1 MFYSREAFVW
11 AAGSFCALHRVP
23 FDAMLLLKQ
32 YAPPYDELALQ
43 HAMQAYGFKV
53 SLQTTPLQDVHPA
66 VFPVLVNL
74 TIASATSVVSQ
85 SQEQSDINQ
94 ETVPNNEPSKQS
106 NHDPL
111 ANSTANQ
118 SDDELN
124 DEIKQVKSPT
134 HQLAIVLKADKER
147 VLWLKQGDSVP
158 STITVAEYEALST
171 GQVYLAT
178 RQSEPVHDETGLAP
192 TASLQANAAQHTA
205 EQAFGFKWFIPE
217 LLKHKQVWRDILL
230 ASLAI
235 QIVAL
240 ATPLG
245 TQVIIDKVV
254 VHHTTSTLIVVAVA
268 LGIFMVFN
276 AIMSW
281 VRQYLVLHTGNRIDA
296 VLAHKVFGHLL
307 HLPMRYFEHRPTG
320 TLVARLH
327 GVETIREFLA
337 GSLIILLLDFP
348 FLIIFLAIMFWY
360 SWQLTLIA
368 LASLSLITILSL
380 AITPLLRKKLNQ
392 QFLLG
397 ARNQAFLTEYVSG
410 METVKSLQLEP
421 QLEHKYGDYLA
432 TYLASTFDAKQLS
445 NSYNIAANTL
455 DQLQT
460 LAILCTGAWIVMH
473 NPEFTIGMLVAFQMF
488 SGRLSGPVL
497 RLVGMYQEFQQ
508 ADIAVKRL
516 GDLMDAPTEPY
527 SLIPVRANNLQ
538 GKLELEDISFRY
550 SDNHPWLYQSLNIT
564 IKPHK
569 CTVVMGPSGCGKS
582 TLAKLLLGFVQPQ
595 QGSIKLDGKD
605 IRYLSANELRNVF
618 GVVPQEILLFSGTI
632 YENLTLANP
641 HASFEQIILACQM
654 AGIHE
659 TIEQLPQGYQTPIG
673 EHGTGLSGGQKQRI
687 AIARAL
693 LRQPSVLI
701 FDEAVSNL
709 DPQTAEQF
717 AQTINKLKGKVTI
730 LFITH
735 QLPKSLQVD
744 DVVKLSSQASANKE
758 TKQQNTTQD

>member
-1 MFYSREAFVW
+1 MRLSNQHFVW
-11 AAGSFCALHRVP
+11 AIGGLCALHKIP
-23 FDAMLLLKQ
+23 FDAQLLIRSFV
-32 YAPPYDELALQ
+32 PPYDLTSLQAALQ
-43 HAMQAYGFKV
+43 SYGFQIG
-53 SLQTTPLQDVHPA
+53 LEALDLHNIHPA
-66 VFPVLVNL
+66 VFPVLVIL
-74 TIASATSVVSQ
+74 KPSANELSLDSNSEVAKK
-85 SQEQSDINQ
+85 EQS
-94 ETVPNNEPSKQS
+94 S
-106 NHDPL
+106 N
-111 ANSTANQ
+111 
-118 SDDELN
+118 
-124 DEIKQVKSPT
+124 
-134 HQLAIVLKADKER
+134 LAIVLKCDKER
-147 VLWLKQGDSVP
+147 VLWIKPGIEQP
-158 STITVAEYEALST
+158 ETIGYLEFSAQVT
-171 GQVYLAT
+171 GQVLLASK
-178 RQSEPVHDETGLAP
+178 RNDANQ
-192 TASLQANAAQHTA
+192 TAAELEAQANPQSPAIKSAAAQRP
-205 EQAFGFKWFIPE
+205 FGFKWFIPE
-217 LLKHKQVWRDILL
+217 LLKHKTVWREILL

-254 VHHTTSTLIVVAVA
+254 VHHTTSTLVVVAIA

-276 AIMSW
+276 AIMGW

-337 GSLIILLLDFP
+337 GSLITLLLDFP
-348 FLIIFLAIMFWY
+348 FLIVFLAIMFWY
-360 SWQLTLIA
+360 SWQLTLIS
-368 LASLSLITILSL
+368 LASLSLITIVSL
-380 AITPLLRKKLNQ
+380 AVTPLLRKRLNE

-397 ARNQAFLTEYVSG
+397 ARNQAFLTEYISG
-410 METVKSLQLEP
+410 IATVKALQLEP
-421 QLEHKYGDYLA
+421 QLEHKYGDYLS
-432 TYLASTFDAKQLS
+432 TYLNSTFSAKQLS
-445 NSYNIAANTL
+445 NSYNITANTL

-460 LAILCTGAWIVMH
+460 LAILCVGAWIVMH

-527 SLIPVRANNLQ
+527 SLIPARGNSIKGQLDFEN
-538 GKLELEDISFRY
+538 ISFRY
-550 SDNHPWLYQSLNIT
+550 SENHPWLYQKLNIN

-569 CTVVMGPSGCGKS
+569 CTVIMGASGCGKS
-582 TLAKLLLGFVQPQ
+582 TLAKLMLGFLQPHE
-595 QGSIKLDGKD
+595 GCIKLDGKD
-605 IRYLSANELRNVF
+605 LRYMSANELRNVF
-618 GVVPQEILLFSGTI
+618 GVVPQETTLFSGTL

-641 HASFEQIILACQM
+641 HASFEQIIMACQL

-659 TIEQLPQGYQTPIG
+659 TIEQLPQGYQTMLG

-693 LRQPSVLI
+693 LRQPNILI

-709 DPQTAEQF
+709 DPHTAEQF

-730 LFITH
+730 IFITH
-735 QLPKSLQVD
+735 QLPRGLQVD
-744 DVVKLSSQASANKE
+744 EAFELTKLQSSE
-758 TKQQNTTQD
+758 LKQQK

>member
-1 MFYSREAFVW
+1 VRLSSQNFVW
-11 AAGSFCALHRVP
+11 AIGGLCALHKIP
-23 FDAMLLLKQ
+23 FDAQLLIRSFV
-32 YAPPYDELALQ
+32 PPYDLTSLQAALQ
-43 HAMQAYGFKV
+43 SYSF
-53 SLQTTPLQDVHPA
+53 QTGLETIDLHSIHPA
-66 VFPVLVNL
+66 AFPVLVTL
-74 TIASATSVVSQ
+74 KPFPPVVASNEGLPKSIPV
-85 SQEQSDINQ
+85 EP
-94 ETVPNNEPSKQS
+94 ETK
-106 NHDPL
+106 
-111 ANSTANQ
+111 
-118 SDDELN
+118 
-124 DEIKQVKSPT
+124 
-134 HQLAIVLKADKER
+134 LAIVLKCDKDR
-147 VLWLKQGDSVP
+147 VLWIRAETEQP
-158 STITVAEYEALST
+158 ETIDYSAFSAQIT
-171 GQVYLAT
+171 GQVLLT
-178 RQSEPVHDETGLAP
+178 SKRSGNQSTKSLGGFEDQGQSGEVSTNGSTQQRQ
-192 TASLQANAAQHTA
+192 
-205 EQAFGFKWFIPE
+205 FGFKWFIPE
-217 LLKHKQVWRDILL
+217 LLKHKSVWRNILS

-276 AIMSW
+276 AVMSW

-320 TLVARLH
+320 SLVARLH

-337 GSLIILLLDFP
+337 GSLITLLLDFP
-348 FLIIFLAIMFWY
+348 FLIVFLAIMFWY
-360 SWQLTLIA
+360 SWQLTLIS
-368 LASLSLITILSL
+368 LASLGLITIVSL
-380 AITPLLRKKLNQ
+380 AVTPLLRKRLNE

-397 ARNQAFLTEYVSG
+397 ARNQAFLTEYISG
-410 METVKSLQLEP
+410 METVKALQLEP
-421 QLEHKYGDYLA
+421 QLENKYGDYLA
-432 TYLASTFDAKQLS
+432 TYLNSTFNAKQLS
-445 NSYNIAANTL
+445 NSYNITANTL

-460 LAILCTGAWIVMH
+460 LAILCVGAWIVMH

-527 SLIPVRANNLQ
+527 SLIPARANSIKGQLDF
-538 GKLELEDISFRY
+538 ESISFRY
-550 SDNHPWLYQSLNIT
+550 SENHPWLYEQLNIN
-564 IKPHK
+564 IKPQK
-569 CTVVMGPSGCGKS
+569 CTVIMGPSGCGKS
-582 TLAKLLLGFVQPQ
+582 TLAKLMLGFLQPQ
-595 QGSIKLDGKD
+595 EGNIKLDGKD
-605 IRYLSANELRNVF
+605 IRYMSANELRNVF
-618 GVVPQEILLFSGTI
+618 GVVPQETTLFSGTL

-641 HASFEQIILACQM
+641 HASFEQIVMACQL

-659 TIEQLPQGYQTPIG
+659 TIEQLPQGYQTPLG

-693 LRQPSVLI
+693 LRQPNILI

-735 QLPKSLQVD
+735 QLPKSLSVD
-744 DVVKLSSQASANKE
+744 DVINLEISKSTKLSTTE
-758 TKQQNTTQD
+758 FTKV

>member
-1 MFYSREAFVW
+1 MRLSEQRFIW
-11 AAGSFCALHRVP
+11 AIGGLCALHKIP
-23 FDAMLLLKQ
+23 FDAQLLVRSFV
-32 YAPPYDELALQ
+32 PPYDLISLQAALQ
-43 HAMQAYGFKV
+43 SYGFQIG
-53 SLQTTPLQDVHPA
+53 LETLDLHNIHPA
-66 VFPVLVNL
+66 VFPVLVTL
-74 TIASATSVVSQ
+74 KPSAK
-85 SQEQSDINQ
+85 
-94 ETVPNNEPSKQS
+94 EPSLDS
-106 NHDPL
+106 N
-111 ANSTANQ
+111 AETAEKEQLSN
-118 SDDELN
+118 
-124 DEIKQVKSPT
+124 
-134 HQLAIVLKADKER
+134 LAIVLKCNKER
-147 VLWLKQGDSVP
+147 VLWIKPGVEQP
-158 STITVAEYEALST
+158 ETISYPEFSALVT
-171 GQVYLAT
+171 GQVLLASK
-178 RQSEPVHDETGLAP
+178 RNDANQ
-192 TASLQANAAQHTA
+192 TASELEAQANPQSTAVKSEAAQRP
-205 EQAFGFKWFIPE
+205 FGFKWFIPE
-217 LLKHKQVWRDILL
+217 LLKHKTVWREILL

-254 VHHTTSTLIVVAVA
+254 VHHTTSTLIVVAIA

-337 GSLIILLLDFP
+337 GSLITLLLDFP
-348 FLIIFLAIMFWY
+348 FLIVFLAIMFWY
-360 SWQLTLIA
+360 SWQLTLIS
-368 LASLSLITILSL
+368 LASLALITIVSL
-380 AITPLLRKKLNQ
+380 AVTPLLRKRLNE

-397 ARNQAFLTEYVSG
+397 ARNQAFLTEYISG
-410 METVKSLQLEP
+410 METVKALQLEP

-432 TYLASTFDAKQLS
+432 TYLNSTFSAKQLS
-445 NSYNIAANTL
+445 NSYNITANTL

-460 LAILCTGAWIVMH
+460 LAILCVGAWIVMH

-527 SLIPVRANNLQ
+527 SLIPARANSIKGQLDFEN
-538 GKLELEDISFRY
+538 ISFRY
-550 SDNHPWLYQSLNIT
+550 SENHPWLYQQLNIN

-569 CTVVMGPSGCGKS
+569 CTVIMGPSGCGKS
-582 TLAKLLLGFVQPQ
+582 TLAKLMLGFLQPQ
-595 QGSIKLDGKD
+595 EGSIKLDGKD
-605 IRYLSANELRNVF
+605 IRYMSANELRNVF
-618 GVVPQEILLFSGTI
+618 GVVPQETTLFSGTL

-641 HASFEQIILACQM
+641 HASFEQIIMACQL

-659 TIEQLPQGYQTPIG
+659 TIEQLPQGYQTLLG

-693 LRQPSVLI
+693 LRQPNILI

-717 AQTINKLKGKVTI
+717 AQTINKLKGQVTI
-730 LFITH
+730 VFITH
-735 QLPKSLQVD
+735 QVPQTLLID
-744 DVVKLSSQASANKE
+744 DVVQLGSGKLILKPQHSN
-758 TKQQNTTQD
+758 

>member
-1 MFYSREAFVW
+1 VGGGLISSQHFIWSV
-11 AAGSFCALHRVP
+11 GTLCSVNKIP
-23 FDAMLLLKQ
+23 FDPNLVLK
-32 YAPPYDELALQ
+32 AFPPPYSVAQLIHVFQEC
-43 HAMQAYGFKV
+43 HFKV
-53 SLQTTPLQDVHPA
+53 SLESLNIHAIHPA
-66 VFPVLVNL
+66 AFPV
-74 TIASATSVVSQ
+74 IAFKNV
-85 SQEQSDINQ
+85 
-94 ETVPNNEPSKQS
+94 
-106 NHDPL
+106 DPL
-111 ANSTANQ
+111 EASLSQQEDSNEKVDIEDLRPS
-118 SDDELN
+118 
-124 DEIKQVKSPT
+124 IKP
-134 HQLAIVLKADKER
+134 IIILKTDQHR
-147 VLWLKQGDSVP
+147 VLWLEAGENQPRTNQIEELIIKLTGEFLLLSHLRHQNEYDQESEVSSQTSLVQ
-158 STITVAEYEALST
+158 STTSK
-171 GQVYLAT
+171 
-178 RQSEPVHDETGLAP
+178 
-192 TASLQANAAQHTA
+192 ANRP
-205 EQAFGFKWFIPE
+205 FGFKWFIPE
-217 LLKHKQVWRDILL
+217 LLKHKSVWREILL

-276 AIMSW
+276 AVMSW

-327 GVETIREFLA
+327 GIETIREFLA
-337 GSLIILLLDFP
+337 GSLITLLLDFP
-348 FLIIFLAIMFWY
+348 FLIVFLAIMFWY
-360 SWQLTLIA
+360 SWQLTLIS
-368 LASLSLITILSL
+368 LASLALITIVSL
-380 AITPLLRKKLNQ
+380 AVTPLLRKRLNE

-397 ARNQAFLTEYVSG
+397 ARNQAFLTEYISG
-410 METVKSLQLEP
+410 METVKALQLEP

-432 TYLASTFDAKQLS
+432 TYLNSTFTAKQLS
-445 NSYNIAANTL
+445 NSYNITANTL

-460 LAILCTGAWIVMH
+460 LAILCVGAWIVMH

-516 GDLMDAPTEPY
+516 GDLMDAPIEPY
-527 SLIPVRANNLQ
+527 SLIPARANVIKGQLDF
-538 GKLELEDISFRY
+538 ESISFRY
-550 SDNHPWLYQSLNIT
+550 SENHPWLYEQLNIC
-564 IKPHK
+564 IKPQK
-569 CTVVMGPSGCGKS
+569 CTVIMGPSGCGKS
-582 TLAKLLLGFVQPQ
+582 TLAKLMLGFLQPQ
-595 QGSIKLDGKD
+595 EGSIKLDGKD
-605 IRYLSANELRNVF
+605 IHYMSANELRNVF
-618 GVVPQEILLFSGTI
+618 GVVPQETTLFSGTL

-641 HASFEQIILACQM
+641 HASFEQIIMACQL

-659 TIEQLPQGYQTPIG
+659 TIEQLPQGYQTPLG

-693 LRQPSVLI
+693 LRQPNILI

-730 LFITH
+730 IFITH
-735 QLPKSLQVD
+735 QLPRSLQVD
-744 DVVKLSSQASANKE
+744 EVVRLGVINKPNQNP
-758 TKQQNTTQD
+758 TKNDNIEQVESVK

>member
-1 MFYSREAFVW
+1 MISIRRESFIWGV
-11 AAGSFCALHRVP
+11 GSLCTLHRIP
-23 FDAMLLLKQ
+23 FDADLLLRRFP
-32 YAPPYDELALQ
+32 PPYDLVNFQ
-43 HAMQAYGFKV
+43 QAMLAYGFKV
-53 SLQTTPLQDVHPA
+53 ALQPLSIQDIHPV
-66 VFPVLVNL
+66 VFPVLAVMKPVVEHQAAATPSVDNHEPL
-74 TIASATSVVSQ
+74 SDVHASDAQVSTDSVPVAEPVS
-85 SQEQSDINQ
+85 SVE
-94 ETVPNNEPSKQS
+94 
-106 NHDPL
+106 H
-111 ANSTANQ
+111 
-118 SDDELN
+118 
-124 DEIKQVKSPT
+124 
-134 HQLAIVLKADKER
+134 AIMLVLKADKER
-147 VLWLKQGDSVP
+147 VLVLYAGETTPQTLSIEAFNQ
-158 STITVAEYEALST
+158 STT
-171 GQVYLAT
+171 GQVLLAT
-178 RQSEPVHDETGLAP
+178 PAVKAPDALGEGDDGLSQPAAVAKPV
-192 TASLQANAAQHTA
+192 AQKP
-205 EQAFGFKWFIPE
+205 FGFKWFVPE
-217 LLKHKQVWRDILL
+217 LLKHQKIWREILL

-235 QIVAL
+235 QLVGL

-268 LGIFMVFN
+268 LGIFMLFN
-276 AIMSW
+276 AVMGW

-337 GSLIILLLDFP
+337 GSLVTLLLDLP
-348 FLIIFLAIMFWY
+348 FLIVFLAIMFWY

-368 LASLSLITILSL
+368 LASLSLITVLSL
-380 AITPLLRKKLNQ
+380 AITPLLRKKLNH

-421 QLEHKYGDYLA
+421 QLEKKYGDYLA
-432 TYLASTFDAKQLS
+432 SYLNSTFAAKQLS

-488 SGRLSGPVL
+488 SSRLSGPVL

-527 SLIPVRANNLQ
+527 SLIPSRTQSQQ
-538 GKLELEDISFRY
+538 GRIELEGVSFRY
-550 SDNHPWLYQSLNIT
+550 SDNHPWLYRNLSLT
-564 IKPHK
+564 IKPNK
-569 CTVVMGPSGCGKS
+569 CTVIMGPSGCGKS
-582 TLAKLLLGFVQPQ
+582 TLAKLLLSFVQAQ
-595 QGSIKLDGKD
+595 EGSIKLDNKD
-605 IRYLSANELRNVF
+605 IRYLSANELRNAF
-618 GVVPQEILLFSGTI
+618 GVVPQETLLFSGTI
-632 YENLTLANP
+632 YDNLTLANP
-641 HASFEQIILACQM
+641 HASFEQIIQACQL
-654 AGIHE
+654 AGIHD
-659 TIEQLPQGYQTPIG
+659 TIEALPEGYQTQIG

-693 LRQPSVLI
+693 LRQPKILI

-717 AQTINKLKGKVTI
+717 AHTINKLKGKVTI

-735 QLPKSLQVD
+735 QLPRSLAVDEVIRLGQEPISTAPNTVASQVEAKD
-744 DVVKLSSQASANKE
+744 KAE
-758 TKQQNTTQD
+758 T

>member
-1 MFYSREAFVW
+1 MSGAISSRHFIW
-11 AAGSFCALHRVP
+11 CLGSITSIHRIP
-23 FDAMLLLKQ
+23 FDERLLLKS
-32 YAPPYDELALQ
+32 YPPPYQSANLQQALAD
-43 HAMQAYGFKV
+43 YGFKV
-53 SLQTTPLQDVHPA
+53 ASENLDIRSIHPAAFPVVAFINASGDETCEQTLEPEQDVEA
-66 VFPVLVNL
+66 LKPV
-74 TIASATSVVSQ
+74 I
-85 SQEQSDINQ
+85 I
-94 ETVPNNEPSKQS
+94 
-106 NHDPL
+106 
-111 ANSTANQ
+111 
-118 SDDELN
+118 
-124 DEIKQVKSPT
+124 
-134 HQLAIVLKADKER
+134 LKTDQQR
-147 VLWLKQGDSVP
+147 VLWLDTENNTPRTDAIETLLAQLTGEVLLLSHQKQQSQVI
-158 STITVAEYEALST
+158 SEADAT
-171 GQVYLAT
+171 LAGEGPEEK
-178 RQSEPVHDETGLAP
+178 RRP
-192 TASLQANAAQHTA
+192 
-205 EQAFGFKWFIPE
+205 FGFKWFIPE
-217 LLKHKQVWRDILL
+217 LLKHKSIWREILL

-254 VHHTTSTLIVVAVA
+254 VHHTTSTLIVVAIA

-327 GVETIREFLA
+327 GIETIREFLA
-337 GSLIILLLDFP
+337 GSLITLLLDFP
-348 FLIIFLAIMFWY
+348 FLIVFLAIMFWY
-360 SWQLTLIA
+360 SWQLTLIS
-368 LASLSLITILSL
+368 LASLALITIVSL
-380 AITPLLRKKLNQ
+380 AVTPLLRKRLNE

-397 ARNQAFLTEYVSG
+397 ARNQAFLTEYISG
-410 METVKSLQLEP
+410 IETVKALQLEP
-421 QLEHKYGDYLA
+421 QLEQKYGDYLA
-432 TYLASTFDAKQLS
+432 TYLKSTFTAKQLS
-445 NSYNIAANTL
+445 NSYNITANTL

-460 LAILCTGAWIVMH
+460 LAILCVGAWIVMH

-527 SLIPVRANNLQ
+527 SLIPARANTIKGQLDF
-538 GKLELEDISFRY
+538 ESISFRY
-550 SDNHPWLYQSLNIT
+550 SEKHPWLYEQQNIN

-569 CTVVMGPSGCGKS
+569 CTVIMGPSGCGKS
-582 TLAKLLLGFVQPQ
+582 TLAKLMLGFLQPQ
-595 QGSIKLDGKD
+595 EGSIKLDGKD
-605 IRYLSANELRNVF
+605 IRYMSANELRNVF
-618 GVVPQEILLFSGTI
+618 GVVPQETTLFSGTL

-641 HASFEQIILACQM
+641 HVSFEQIIMACQL

-659 TIEQLPQGYQTPIG
+659 TIEQLPQGYQTPLG

-693 LRQPSVLI
+693 LRQPNILI

-730 LFITH
+730 IFITH
-735 QLPKSLQVD
+735 QLPRSLQVD
-744 DVVKLSSQASANKE
+744 EVVQLGTHSISPPQPAKSQQEDVL
-758 TKQQNTTQD
+758 

>member
-1 MFYSREAFVW
+1 MRLSNQHFVW
-11 AAGSFCALHRVP
+11 AIGGLCALHKIP
-23 FDAMLLLKQ
+23 FDAQLLIRSFV
-32 YAPPYDELALQ
+32 PPYDLISLQAALQ
-43 HAMQAYGFKV
+43 SYGFQV
-53 SLQTTPLQDVHPA
+53 GVETLDLHDVHPA
-66 VFPVLVNL
+66 VFPVLTFL
-74 TIASATSVVSQ
+74 ESP
-85 SQEQSDINQ
+85 
-94 ETVPNNEPSKQS
+94 PNTEPSLDQNAEEAKKE
-106 NHDPL
+106 
-111 ANSTANQ
+111 
-118 SDDELN
+118 ELLN
-124 DEIKQVKSPT
+124 
-134 HQLAIVLKADKER
+134 LAIVLKCDKER
-147 VLWLKQGDSVP
+147 VLWIKPGTEQP
-158 STITVAEYEALST
+158 ETVEYSAFAAQVT
-171 GQVYLAT
+171 GQVLLTSKRHDSNQTAAELEA
-178 RQSEPVHDETGLAP
+178 QASPKSPAAKSE
-192 TASLQANAAQHTA
+192 TAQRP
-205 EQAFGFKWFIPE
+205 FGFKWFIPE
-217 LLKHKQVWRDILL
+217 LLKHKTVWREILL

-254 VHHTTSTLIVVAVA
+254 VHHTTSTLIVVAIA

-337 GSLIILLLDFP
+337 GSLITLLLDFP
-348 FLIIFLAIMFWY
+348 FLIVFLAIMFWY
-360 SWQLTLIA
+360 SWQLTLIS
-368 LASLSLITILSL
+368 LASLTLITLVSL
-380 AITPLLRKKLNQ
+380 AVTPLLRKRLNE

-397 ARNQAFLTEYVSG
+397 ARNQAFLTEYISG
-410 METVKSLQLEP
+410 METVKALQLEP

-432 TYLASTFDAKQLS
+432 TYLNSTFTAKQLS
-445 NSYNIAANTL
+445 NSYNITANTL

-460 LAILCTGAWIVMH
+460 LAILCVGAWIVMH

-527 SLIPVRANNLQ
+527 SLIPARANSIKGQLDF
-538 GKLELEDISFRY
+538 ESISFRY
-550 SDNHPWLYQSLNIT
+550 SENHPWLYQQLNIN
-564 IKPHK
+564 IKPQK
-569 CTVVMGPSGCGKS
+569 CTVIMGPSGCGKS
-582 TLAKLLLGFVQPQ
+582 TLAKLMLGFLQPPE
-595 QGSIKLDGKD
+595 GSIKLDGKD
-605 IRYLSANELRNVF
+605 IRYMSANELRNVF
-618 GVVPQEILLFSGTI
+618 GVVPQETTLFSGTL
-632 YENLTLANP
+632 YENLTVANP
-641 HASFEQIILACQM
+641 HASFEQIIMACQL

-659 TIEQLPQGYQTPIG
+659 TIEQLPQGYQTPLG

-693 LRQPSVLI
+693 LRQPNILI

-709 DPQTAEQF
+709 DPETAEQF

-730 LFITH
+730 VFITH
-735 QLPKSLQVD
+735 QLPKGLQVD
-744 DVVKLSSQASANKE
+744 SVIKLDDVKKKLSTHNVDLQS
-758 TKQQNTTQD
+758 

>member
-1 MFYSREAFVW
+1 MRLSNQSFVW
-11 AAGSFCALHRVP
+11 AIGGLCALHKIP
-23 FDAMLLLKQ
+23 FDAQLLIRSFV
-32 YAPPYDELALQ
+32 PPYDLTSLQAALQ
-43 HAMQAYGFKV
+43 SYGFQIG
-53 SLQTTPLQDVHPA
+53 LETLDLHNIHPA
-66 VFPVLVNL
+66 VFPVLVTL
-74 TIASATSVVSQ
+74 KPSAK
-85 SQEQSDINQ
+85 
-94 ETVPNNEPSKQS
+94 EPSLDS
-106 NHDPL
+106 N
-111 ANSTANQ
+111 AETAEKEQLSN
-118 SDDELN
+118 
-124 DEIKQVKSPT
+124 
-134 HQLAIVLKADKER
+134 LAIVLKCDKER
-147 VLWLKQGDSVP
+147 VLWIKPGVEQP
-158 STITVAEYEALST
+158 ETISYPEFSALVT
-171 GQVYLAT
+171 GQVLLASK
-178 RQSEPVHDETGLAP
+178 RND
-192 TASLQANAAQHTA
+192 ANQTTA
-205 EQAFGFKWFIPE
+205 ELEGQASPKSPAAKSETAQRPFGFKWFIPE
-217 LLKHKQVWRDILL
+217 LLKHKAVWREILL

-254 VHHTTSTLIVVAVA
+254 VHHTTSTLIVVAIA

-337 GSLIILLLDFP
+337 GSLITLLLDFP
-348 FLIIFLAIMFWY
+348 FLIVFLAIMFWY
-360 SWQLTLIA
+360 SWQLTLIS
-368 LASLSLITILSL
+368 LASLALITIVSL
-380 AITPLLRKKLNQ
+380 AVTPLLRKRLNE

-397 ARNQAFLTEYVSG
+397 ARNQAFLTEYISG
-410 METVKSLQLEP
+410 METVKALQLEP
-421 QLEHKYGDYLA
+421 QLEHKYGEYLA
-432 TYLASTFDAKQLS
+432 TYLNSTFTAKQLS
-445 NSYNIAANTL
+445 NSYNITANTL

-460 LAILCTGAWIVMH
+460 LAILCVGAWIVMH

-527 SLIPVRANNLQ
+527 SLIPARANSIKGQLDFEN
-538 GKLELEDISFRY
+538 ISFRY
-550 SDNHPWLYQSLNIT
+550 SENHPWLYKQLNIN

-569 CTVVMGPSGCGKS
+569 CTVIMGPSGCGKS
-582 TLAKLLLGFVQPQ
+582 TLAKLMLGFLQPQ
-595 QGSIKLDGKD
+595 EGSIKLDGKD
-605 IRYLSANELRNVF
+605 IRYMSANELRNVF
-618 GVVPQEILLFSGTI
+618 GVVPQETTLFSGTL

-641 HASFEQIILACQM
+641 HASFEQIIMACQL

-659 TIEQLPQGYQTPIG
+659 TIEQLPQAYQTLLG

-693 LRQPSVLI
+693 LRHPNILI

-730 LFITH
+730 VFITH
-735 QLPKSLQVD
+735 QLPRSLQVD
-744 DVVKLSSQASANKE
+744 EVVKLGNQTKLSKE
-758 TKQQNTTQD
+758 TVQQNIAQD

>member
-1 MFYSREAFVW
+1 MRLSNQHFVW
-11 AAGSFCALHRVP
+11 AIGGLCALHKVP
-23 FDAMLLLKQ
+23 FDAQLLIRSFV
-32 YAPPYDELALQ
+32 PPYDLTSLQAALQ
-43 HAMQAYGFKV
+43 SYGFQV
-53 SLQTTPLQDVHPA
+53 GLETLDLHDIHPA
-66 VFPVLVNL
+66 VFPVLTFL
-74 TIASATSVVSQ
+74 
-85 SQEQSDINQ
+85 
-94 ETVPNNEPSKQS
+94 KQS
-106 NHDPL
+106 AGTDL
-111 ANSTANQ
+111 SLEQDVEGAEKE
-118 SDDELN
+118 EL
-124 DEIKQVKSPT
+124 S
-134 HQLAIVLKADKER
+134 LAIVLKCDKER
-147 VLWLKQGDSVP
+147 VLWIKPGTEQAETIEYSAFVAQITGKILLASKRHDSN
-158 STITVAEYEALST
+158 
-171 GQVYLAT
+171 
-178 RQSEPVHDETGLAP
+178 
-192 TASLQANAAQHTA
+192 QATA
-205 EQAFGFKWFIPE
+205 ELEAQASSQSLAAKSEIAQRPFGFKWFIPE
-217 LLKHKQVWRDILL
+217 LLKHKTVWREILL

-254 VHHTTSTLIVVAVA
+254 VHHTTSTLIVVAIA

-327 GVETIREFLA
+327 GIETVREFLA
-337 GSLIILLLDFP
+337 GSLITLLLDFP
-348 FLIIFLAIMFWY
+348 FLIVFLAIMFWY
-360 SWQLTLIA
+360 SWQLTLIS
-368 LASLSLITILSL
+368 LASLSLITIVSL
-380 AITPLLRKKLNQ
+380 AVTPLLRKRLNE

-397 ARNQAFLTEYVSG
+397 ARNQAFLTEYISG
-410 METVKSLQLEP
+410 METVKALQLEP
-421 QLEHKYGDYLA
+421 QLEQKYGDYLA
-432 TYLASTFDAKQLS
+432 TYLNSTFTAKQLS
-445 NSYNIAANTL
+445 NSYNITANTL

-460 LAILCTGAWIVMH
+460 LAILCVGAWIVMH

-527 SLIPVRANNLQ
+527 SLIPARANSIKGQLDF
-538 GKLELEDISFRY
+538 ESISFRY
-550 SDNHPWLYQSLNIT
+550 SENHPWLYQKLNIN
-564 IKPHK
+564 IKPQK
-569 CTVVMGPSGCGKS
+569 CTVIMGPSGCGKS
-582 TLAKLLLGFVQPQ
+582 TLAKLMLGFLQPQ
-595 QGSIKLDGKD
+595 EGSIKLDGKD
-605 IRYLSANELRNVF
+605 IRYMNANELRNVF
-618 GVVPQEILLFSGTI
+618 GVVPQETTLFSGTL

-641 HASFEQIILACQM
+641 HASFEQIIMACQL

-659 TIEQLPQGYQTPIG
+659 TIEQLPQGYQTPLG

-693 LRQPSVLI
+693 LRQPNILI

-730 LFITH
+730 VFITH
-735 QLPKSLQVD
+735 QLPNTLSVD
-744 DVVKLSSQASANKE
+744 EVLTLGCEAGLSSQ
-758 TKQQNTTQD
+758 KQQSVVSQGASKAPVQGQNNS

>member
-1 MFYSREAFVW
+1 MKLSNQNFVW
-11 AAGSFCALHRVP
+11 AIGGLCALHKIP
-23 FDAMLLLKQ
+23 FDAQLLIRSFV
-32 YAPPYDELALQ
+32 PPYDLTSLQAALQ
-43 HAMQAYGFKV
+43 SYGFQIGLE
-53 SLQTTPLQDVHPA
+53 SLDLHDIHPA
-66 VFPVLVNL
+66 VFPVLVIL
-74 TIASATSVVSQ
+74 KISPEV
-85 SQEQSDINQ
+85 
-94 ETVPNNEPSKQS
+94 EPSLDS
-106 NHDPL
+106 NAEVAEKEQL
-111 ANSTANQ
+111 SN
-118 SDDELN
+118 
-124 DEIKQVKSPT
+124 
-134 HQLAIVLKADKER
+134 LAIVLKCDKER
-147 VLWLKQGDSVP
+147 VLWIKPGIEQP
-158 STITVAEYEALST
+158 ETISYPEFSAQVT
-171 GQVYLAT
+171 GQVLLASK
-178 RQSEPVHDETGLAP
+178 RNDANQ
-192 TASLQANAAQHTA
+192 TAAELEAQANPQSPAVKSAAAQRP
-205 EQAFGFKWFIPE
+205 FGFKWFIPE
-217 LLKHKQVWRDILL
+217 LLKHKTVWREILL

-254 VHHTTSTLIVVAVA
+254 VHHTTSTLIVVAIA

-337 GSLIILLLDFP
+337 GSLITLLLDFP

-360 SWQLTLIA
+360 SWQLTLIS
-368 LASLSLITILSL
+368 LASLALITIVSL
-380 AITPLLRKKLNQ
+380 AVTPLLRKRLNE

-397 ARNQAFLTEYVSG
+397 ARNQAFLTEYISG

-432 TYLASTFDAKQLS
+432 TYLNSTFTAKQLS
-445 NSYNIAANTL
+445 NSYNITANTL

-460 LAILCTGAWIVMH
+460 LAILCVGAWIVMH
-473 NPEFTIGMLVAFQMF
+473 NPKFTIGMLVAFQMF

-527 SLIPVRANNLQ
+527 SLIPARANSIKGQLDF
-538 GKLELEDISFRY
+538 ESISFRY
-550 SDNHPWLYQSLNIT
+550 SENHPWLYQQLNIN
-564 IKPHK
+564 IKPNK
-569 CTVVMGPSGCGKS
+569 CTVIMGPSGCGKS
-582 TLAKLLLGFVQPQ
+582 TLAKLMLGFLQPQ
-595 QGSIKLDGKD
+595 EGSIKLDGKD
-605 IRYLSANELRNVF
+605 IRYMSANELRNVF
-618 GVVPQEILLFSGTI
+618 GVVPQETTLFSGTL

-641 HASFEQIILACQM
+641 HASFEQIIMACQL

-659 TIEQLPQGYQTPIG
+659 TIEQLPQGYQTPLG

-693 LRQPSVLI
+693 LRQPNILI

-709 DPQTAEQF
+709 DPHTAEQF

-730 LFITH
+730 IFITH
-735 QLPKSLQVD
+735 QFPSSLLIDEVIKLGTPQN
-744 DVVKLSSQASANKE
+744 LSSTEGVLKG
-758 TKQQNTTQD
+758 

>member
-1 MFYSREAFVW
+1 MRLSRQNFVW
-11 AAGSFCALHRVP
+11 AIGGLCALHKIP
-23 FDAMLLLKQ
+23 FDAQLLIRSFV
-32 YAPPYDELALQ
+32 PPYDLTSLQAALKS
-43 HAMQAYGFKV
+43 YGFQV
-53 SLQTTPLQDVHPA
+53 GLQTLDLHDIHPA
-66 VFPVLVNL
+66 VFPLLVLL
-74 TIASATSVVSQ
+74 QPSA
-85 SQEQSDINQ
+85 
-94 ETVPNNEPSKQS
+94 
-106 NHDPL
+106 PL
-111 ANSTANQ
+111 ANSNELANDQ
-118 SDDELN
+118 QNIDDET
-124 DEIKQVKSPT
+124 K
-134 HQLAIVLKADKER
+134 LAIVLKCDKER
-147 VLWLKQGDSVP
+147 VLWIKSETENP
-158 STITVAEYEALST
+158 ETIDFSAFSSQIT
-171 GQVYLAT
+171 GQVLLVSK
-178 RQSEPVHDETGLAP
+178 RSEIQGDKSLDAFVDQAQAGEAGKKN
-192 TASLQANAAQHTA
+192 ASPPRP
-205 EQAFGFKWFIPE
+205 FGFKWFIPE
-217 LLKHKQVWRDILL
+217 LLKHKSVWREILL

-235 QIVAL
+235 QVVAL

-327 GVETIREFLA
+327 GIETIREFLA
-337 GSLIILLLDFP
+337 GSLITLLLDFP
-348 FLIIFLAIMFWY
+348 FLIVFLAIMFWY
-360 SWQLTLIA
+360 SWQLTLIS
-368 LASLSLITILSL
+368 LASLALITIASL
-380 AITPLLRKKLNQ
+380 AVTPLLRKRLNE

-397 ARNQAFLTEYVSG
+397 ARNQAFLTEYISG
-410 METVKSLQLEP
+410 METVKALQLEP

-432 TYLASTFDAKQLS
+432 TYLNSTFIAKQLS
-445 NSYNIAANTL
+445 NSYNITANTL

-460 LAILCTGAWIVMH
+460 LAILCVGAWIVMH

-527 SLIPVRANNLQ
+527 SLIPARANTIQ
-538 GKLELEDISFRY
+538 GKLDFESISFRY
-550 SDNHPWLYQSLNIT
+550 SENHPWLYEQLNIS
-564 IKPHK
+564 IKPQK
-569 CTVVMGPSGCGKS
+569 CTVIMGPSGCGKS
-582 TLAKLLLGFVQPQ
+582 TLAKLMLGFLQPQ
-595 QGSIKLDGKD
+595 EGSIKLDSKD
-605 IRYLSANELRNVF
+605 IRYMSANELRNVF
-618 GVVPQEILLFSGTI
+618 GVVPQETTLFSGTL

-641 HASFEQIILACQM
+641 HASFEQIIMACQL

-659 TIEQLPQGYQTPIG
+659 TIEQLPQGYQTPLG

-693 LRQPSVLI
+693 LRQPHILI

-709 DPQTAEQF
+709 DSQTAEQF
-717 AQTINKLKGKVTI
+717 AKTINNLKGKVTI
-730 LFITH
+730 IFITH
-735 QLPKSLQVD
+735 QLPGSLQVD
-744 DVVKLSSQASANKE
+744 EVIKLGELNQSRGLSV
-758 TKQQNTTQD
+758 TTSE

>member
-1 MFYSREAFVW
+1 MRLSNQSFVW
-11 AAGSFCALHRVP
+11 AIGGLCALHKIP
-23 FDAMLLLKQ
+23 FDAQLLIRSFV
-32 YAPPYDELALQ
+32 PPYDLTSLQAALQ
-43 HAMQAYGFKV
+43 SYGFQIG
-53 SLQTTPLQDVHPA
+53 LETLDLHDIHPA
-66 VFPVLVNL
+66 VFPVLVTL
-74 TIASATSVVSQ
+74 KPSAK
-85 SQEQSDINQ
+85 
-94 ETVPNNEPSKQS
+94 EPSLDS
-106 NHDPL
+106 N
-111 ANSTANQ
+111 AETAEKEQLSN
-118 SDDELN
+118 
-124 DEIKQVKSPT
+124 
-134 HQLAIVLKADKER
+134 LAIVLKCDKES
-147 VLWLKQGDSVP
+147 VLWIKPGVEQP
-158 STITVAEYEALST
+158 ETISYPEFSALVT
-171 GQVYLAT
+171 GQVLLASK
-178 RQSEPVHDETGLAP
+178 RIDANQ
-192 TASLQANAAQHTA
+192 TAAELEAQANPQSPAVKSAAAQRP
-205 EQAFGFKWFIPE
+205 FGFKWFIPE
-217 LLKHKQVWRDILL
+217 LLKHKSVWREILL

-254 VHHTTSTLIVVAVA
+254 VHHTTSTLIVVAIA
-268 LGIFMVFN
+268 LGIFIVFN

-337 GSLIILLLDFP
+337 GSLITLLLDFP
-348 FLIIFLAIMFWY
+348 FLIVFLAIMFWY
-360 SWQLTLIA
+360 SWQLTLIS
-368 LASLSLITILSL
+368 LASLALITIVSL
-380 AITPLLRKKLNQ
+380 AVTPLLRKRLNE

-397 ARNQAFLTEYVSG
+397 ARNQAFLTEYISG
-410 METVKSLQLEP
+410 METVKALQLEP

-432 TYLASTFDAKQLS
+432 TYLNSTFTAKKLS
-445 NSYNIAANTL
+445 NSYNITANTL

-460 LAILCTGAWIVMH
+460 LAILCVGAWIVMH

-488 SGRLSGPVL
+488 SSRLSGPVL

-527 SLIPVRANNLQ
+527 SLIPARASSIRGQLDFEN
-538 GKLELEDISFRY
+538 ISFRY
-550 SDNHPWLYQSLNIT
+550 SENHPWLYQKLNIS
-564 IKPHK
+564 IKPQK
-569 CTVVMGPSGCGKS
+569 CTVIMGPSGCGKS
-582 TLAKLLLGFVQPQ
+582 TLAKLMLGFLQPQ
-595 QGSIKLDGKD
+595 EGSIKLDGKD
-605 IRYLSANELRNVF
+605 IRYMSANELRNVF
-618 GVVPQEILLFSGTI
+618 GVVPQETTLFSGTL

-641 HASFEQIILACQM
+641 HASFEQIIMACQL

-659 TIEQLPQGYQTPIG
+659 TIEQLPQGYQTPLG

-693 LRQPSVLI
+693 LRQPNILI

-709 DPQTAEQF
+709 DPQTSEQF

-735 QLPKSLQVD
+735 QLPKNLQVD
-744 DVVKLSSQASANKE
+744 EVLRLEAFKPSSSRAMS
-758 TKQQNTTQD
+758 TTQNQVAKDE

>member
-1 MFYSREAFVW
+1 MRISNQNFVW
-11 AAGSFCALHRVP
+11 AVGGLCALHKVP
-23 FDAMLLLKQ
+23 FDAQLLIRSLV
-32 YAPPYDELALQ
+32 PPYDLTSLQ
-43 HAMQAYGFKV
+43 AAFQSYGFQV
-53 SLQTTPLQDVHPA
+53 GLETLDLHNIHPA
-66 VFPVLVNL
+66 VFPILVILKPDVPVVAPHDSDSEQVDVEPEAKLALVLRC
-74 TIASATSVVSQ
+74 
-85 SQEQSDINQ
+85 
-94 ETVPNNEPSKQS
+94 
-106 NHDPL
+106 
-111 ANSTANQ
+111 
-118 SDDELN
+118 
-124 DEIKQVKSPT
+124 
-134 HQLAIVLKADKER
+134 DKDR
-147 VLWLKQGDSVP
+147 VLWIRSETENP
-158 STITVAEYEALST
+158 ETIEFSTFTAQIT
-171 GQVYLAT
+171 GQVLLVSK
-178 RQSEPVHDETGLAP
+178 RSETAQGDKAIDALVDQGSLVDAP
-192 TASLQANAAQHTA
+192 RKKASARP
-205 EQAFGFKWFIPE
+205 FGFKWFIPE
-217 LLKHKQVWRDILL
+217 LLKHKSVWREILL

-276 AIMSW
+276 AVMSW

-337 GSLIILLLDFP
+337 GSLITLLLDFP
-348 FLIIFLAIMFWY
+348 FLIVFLAIMVWY
-360 SWQLTLIA
+360 SWQLTLIS
-368 LASLSLITILSL
+368 LASLTLITLVSL
-380 AITPLLRKKLNQ
+380 AVTPLLRKRLNE

-397 ARNQAFLTEYVSG
+397 ARNQAFLTEYISG
-410 METVKSLQLEP
+410 METVKALQLEP

-432 TYLASTFDAKQLS
+432 TYLNSTFTAKQLS
-445 NSYNIAANTL
+445 NSYNITANTL

-460 LAILCTGAWIVMH
+460 LAILCVGAWIVMH

-527 SLIPVRANNLQ
+527 SLIPARANAIKGQLDF
-538 GKLELEDISFRY
+538 ESISFRY
-550 SDNHPWLYQSLNIT
+550 SENHPWLYQQLNIN
-564 IKPHK
+564 IKPQK
-569 CTVVMGPSGCGKS
+569 CTVIMGPSGCGKS
-582 TLAKLLLGFVQPQ
+582 TLAKLMLGFLQPQ
-595 QGSIKLDGKD
+595 EGSIKLDGKD
-605 IRYLSANELRNVF
+605 IRYMSANELRNVF
-618 GVVPQEILLFSGTI
+618 GVVPQETTLFSGTL

-641 HASFEQIILACQM
+641 HASFEQIIMACQL

-659 TIEQLPQGYQTPIG
+659 TIEQLPQGYQTPLG

-693 LRQPSVLI
+693 LRQPNILI

-717 AQTINKLKGKVTI
+717 AQTINKLRGKVTI
-730 LFITH
+730 VFITH
-735 QLPKSLQVD
+735 QLPKNLQVD
-744 DVVKLSSQASANKE
+744 EIVKLSHIDLSCTHSETANLQ
-758 TKQQNTTQD
+758 T

>member
-1 MFYSREAFVW
+1 M
-11 AAGSFCALHRVP
+11 HKIP
-23 FDAMLLLKQ
+23 FDAQLLIRSFV
-32 YAPPYDELALQ
+32 PPYDLI
-43 HAMQAYGFKV
+43 
-53 SLQTTPLQDVHPA
+53 SLQTALQSYGFQVGVETLDLHDIHPA
-66 VFPVLVNL
+66 VFPVLSFL
-74 TIASATSVVSQ
+74 KSP
-85 SQEQSDINQ
+85 
-94 ETVPNNEPSKQS
+94 PNTEPSPDQDAEEAKKE
-106 NHDPL
+106 
-111 ANSTANQ
+111 
-118 SDDELN
+118 ELLN
-124 DEIKQVKSPT
+124 
-134 HQLAIVLKADKER
+134 LAIVLKCDKER
-147 VLWLKQGDSVP
+147 VLWIKPGTEQP
-158 STITVAEYEALST
+158 QTIDYPAFAAQVT
-171 GQVYLAT
+171 GQVLLTSKRHDSNQTAAELEA
-178 RQSEPVHDETGLAP
+178 QAPAPAAKSE
-192 TASLQANAAQHTA
+192 TAQRP
-205 EQAFGFKWFIPE
+205 FGFKWFIPE
-217 LLKHKQVWRDILL
+217 LLKHKTVWREILL

-254 VHHTTSTLIVVAVA
+254 VHHTTSTLIVVAIA

-337 GSLIILLLDFP
+337 GSLITLLLDFP
-348 FLIIFLAIMFWY
+348 FLIVFLVIMFWY
-360 SWQLTLIA
+360 SWQLTLIS
-368 LASLSLITILSL
+368 LASLALITIASL
-380 AITPLLRKKLNQ
+380 AVTPLLRKRLNE

-397 ARNQAFLTEYVSG
+397 ARNQAFLTEYISG
-410 METVKSLQLEP
+410 METVKALQLEP
-421 QLEHKYGDYLA
+421 QLEQKYGDYLA
-432 TYLASTFDAKQLS
+432 TYLNSTFTAKQLS
-445 NSYNIAANTL
+445 NSYNITANTL

-460 LAILCTGAWIVMH
+460 LAILCVGAWIVMH

-527 SLIPVRANNLQ
+527 SLIPARANSIKGQLDF
-538 GKLELEDISFRY
+538 ESISFRY
-550 SDNHPWLYQSLNIT
+550 SENHPWLYQQLNIN
-564 IKPHK
+564 IKPQK
-569 CTVVMGPSGCGKS
+569 CTVIMGPSGCGKS
-582 TLAKLLLGFVQPQ
+582 TLAKLMLGFLQPQ
-595 QGSIKLDGKD
+595 EGSIKLDGKD
-605 IRYLSANELRNVF
+605 IRYMSANELRNVF
-618 GVVPQEILLFSGTI
+618 GVVPQETTLFSGTL

-641 HASFEQIILACQM
+641 HASFEQIIMACQL

-659 TIEQLPQGYQTPIG
+659 TIEQLPQGYQTPLG

-693 LRQPSVLI
+693 LRQPNILI

-717 AQTINKLKGKVTI
+717 AQTINKLNGKVTI
-730 LFITH
+730 IFITH

-744 DVVKLSSQASANKE
+744 KVMHLGGNKQE
-758 TKQQNTTQD
+758 VNLDKIYE